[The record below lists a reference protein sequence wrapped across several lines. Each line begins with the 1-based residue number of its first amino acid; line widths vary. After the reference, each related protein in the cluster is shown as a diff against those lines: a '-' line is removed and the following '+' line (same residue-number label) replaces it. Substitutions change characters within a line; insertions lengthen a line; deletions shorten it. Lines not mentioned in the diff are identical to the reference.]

1 MHSAKEHPEVIQAY
15 LESECAKGRMLGP
28 FSKAEAQTLP
38 ALHINRFRVIPK
50 GHNTG
55 KWRLITDLSY
65 PPGEGV
71 NDGISPELCSLT
83 YISVDKVAEVA
94 TCYGEGALMA
104 KVDIESAY
112 RLIPVHLTDQPLQA
126 MEWKGQVYVD
136 PMLPFGLRS
145 APKLFNAIADALEW
159 HLKQRGIQHIFHYLD
174 DFVVVAR
181 PAAPDCAEAVGIIDG
196 ACTHLGI
203 PIAEH
208 KQDGP
213 TTCLVFLRIEVDTI
227 AAQLRLPADK
237 LRRIQTL
244 LAKWGDKKA
253 CSRRELESLVGLLNH
268 ACRVVRSGRSFLRRM
283 LELLHTVPMHPSGTT
298 LSASIGDLGRTW
310 HSGACSSST
319 GMVSHSLLPR
329 HISRPCSWHQM
340 PRAHGVVVCGMA
352 PTGFRCSGT
361 SVRRHCR

>member
-1 MHSAKEHPEVIQAY
+1 MHRLCRRSI
-15 LESECAKGRMLGP
+15 STDSGS
-28 FSKAEAQTLP
+28 F
-38 ALHINRFRVIPK
+38 PK

-65 PPGEGV
+65 LPGESV

-112 RLIPVHLTDQPLQA
+112 RLIPVHPTDRPLQA

-136 PMLPFGLRS
+136 PMLPFGLQS

-181 PAAPDCAEAVGIIDG
+181 PAAPDCAEAVGIIDA
-196 ACTHLGI
+196 ACTCLSI

-208 KQDGP
+208 KRDGP
-213 TTCLVFLRIEVDTI
+213 TTCLVFLGIEVDTI
-227 AAQLRLPADK
+227 ANRLRLPADK

-244 LAKWGDKKA
+244 LSEWGDKKP

-268 ACRVVRSGRSFLRRM
+268 ACKVVRSGRSFLQRM
-283 LELLHTVPMHPSGTT
+283 LDLLHHCAYAPPQATPY
-298 LSASIGDLGRTW
+298 
-310 HSGACSSST
+310 
-319 GMVSHSLLPR
+319 LP
-329 HISRPCSWHQM
+329 Q
-340 PRAHGVVVCGMA
+340 
-352 PTGFRCSGT
+352 
-361 SVRRHCR
+361 